1 MNAPQN
7 ATGNAVKTSVAST
20 DDHSDDVT
28 DRGSRGRTIVAD
40 AVVATVVGIAAREV
54 PGLHALEPA
63 GSRAL
68 GAVRSAVGVDGA
80 RHAQGVTV
88 EVNDRSAAV
97 SLDLVADYGI
107 SIADVAADV
116 RRNVSSAVRALTGL
130 TCSRVDVVVH
140 DVQVD
145 GHRTAA

>member
-1 MNAPQN
+1 MNAPQT
-7 ATGNAVKTSVAST
+7 ATGNAVRTSVAST
-20 DDHSDDVT
+20 VDHSDDRT
-28 DRGSRGRTIVAD
+28 DRRNRGRTVVAD
-40 AVVATVVGIAAREV
+40 AVVATVAGIAAREV

-68 GAVRSAVGVDGA
+68 DVLRSAVGVDGA
-80 RHAQGVTV
+80 RHTQGVSV
-88 EVNDRSAAV
+88 EVDDRTAVV

-116 RRNVSSAVRALTGL
+116 RRNVSSAVTALTGL

-140 DVQVD
+140 DVQVG